1 MATKI
6 ILEPKDWKILVEYLS
21 AQPVDFT
28 QLETAVKVKRIIEAV
43 QLIEL
48 EITPTSNGINS
59 NGSN

>member
-6 ILEPKDWKILVEYLS
+6 ILEPRDWKMLVEYIA
-21 AQPVDFT
+21 AQPVDYL

-43 QLIEL
+43 KLIEL
-48 EITPTSNGINS
+48 ELTQPENGINS

>member
-6 ILEPKDWKILVEYLS
+6 MLEPKDWKTLVEYLA

-48 EITPTSNGINS
+48 EITQPSDGVNS